1 MNDINEI
8 KKQLDEFY
16 KDYIDHKNNLSKEK
30 TGKVVHFLLMMTHN
44 KEAKEID
51 IAKELSRFSYWVCC
65 RYFENLTKSTSTNI
79 EIIDAVIKEMLSVD
93 TDKTKSAVYAKKYSM
108 TLNFLINN
116 SNTNIFKSKMISK
129 LLLFIV
135 KATKTDNQKNDF
147 KDLVIKTEGNIFL
160 LDYSEADRS
169 SLYALCQLTKS
180 IYPDL
185 SKCKYYNEISE
196 WGNKYGYPMRVRDSN
211 MVEISTS
218 KTDNQITKT
227 AEVNISINNEKS
239 ISEAIDNS
247 SDTNIKEESNIKK
260 ENNISGCQTNSE
272 NNSVNVGNNE
282 EKTASVIVK
291 SDNSENSEV
300 LLLISGESKKTREL
314 ISKELISLQ
323 NTVNSFKAD
332 LSKSMEV
339 ANNNAMLQRKIEK
352 LESELETVKQVND
365 TQRIALEQLTKE
377 KSEIEIKASEFEE
390 QLKKAF
396 DLDSRETENKAD
408 KVKFDILNAVK
419 LSYENW
425 TEYESAEYSEDNY
438 ESLKAIIKAIF
449 RGLERNGI
457 NIKGID

>member
-1 MNDINEI
+1 
-8 KKQLDEFY
+8 
-16 KDYIDHKNNLSKEK
+16 
-30 TGKVVHFLLMMTHN
+30 
-44 KEAKEID
+44 
-51 IAKELSRFSYWVCC
+51 
-65 RYFENLTKSTSTNI
+65 
-79 EIIDAVIKEMLSVD
+79 MLSVD

-147 KDLVIKTEGNIFL
+147 KDLVIKTEGNIFNHTYFIVYQQGNQIAIINIFL

-339 ANNNAMLQRKIEK
+339 ANTNAMLQRKIEK